1 MRGACEITRPLI
13 LVNFKVFPEAIGRR
27 AVEKAR
33 IAEAVSQE
41 FGVCVIV
48 APSLVDIAPV
58 AEEVSIPVFAQH
70 VDPVEPGARTGHV
83 PPHLVKEAGA
93 TGAMLNHAEKR
104 MSFLEALSDAL
115 NLCRKVGLKTLVCCA
130 KILACR
136 LVVRLGPDMFAFE
149 PPELIG
155 TGKSVS
161 SERPDTLRRA
171 MERAKSV
178 NPKVFALCG
187 AGVSCGKD
195 VYDAIMLGAEG
206 VLVGSV
212 VRRPNF
218 KEVLSEMAKSAL
230 EAWERREEGA

>member
-1 MRGACEITRPLI
+1 MCEITRPLI

-33 IAEAVSQE
+33 EAEEVSQE
-41 FGVCVIV
+41 YGICVIV

-58 AEEVSIPVFAQH
+58 AQEVSIPVFAQH
-70 VDPVEPGARTGHV
+70 VDPVEPGPRTGHI
-83 PPHLVKEAGA
+83 PPQLVKEAGA
-93 TGAMLNHAEKR
+93 VGTMLNHAEKR

-115 NLCRKVGLKTLVCCA
+115 NLCRRVGLKTLVCCA
-130 KILACR
+130 KIWACR

-161 SERPDTLRRA
+161 SEKPDTLRRA
-171 MERAKSV
+171 MTYAKNV
-178 NPKVFALCG
+178 KPDVFALCG

-212 VRRPNF
+212 VRRPDF
-218 KEVLSEMAKSAL
+218 KEILADMAKSAL
-230 EAWERREEGA
+230 AAWERRAEGA

>member
-1 MRGACEITRPLI
+1 MPGAREITRPLI
-13 LVNFKVFPEAIGRR
+13 LVNFKVFPEAIGKR
-27 AVEKAR
+27 AIEKAKV
-33 IAEAVSQE
+33 AEEVSEE
-41 FGVCVIV
+41 FGVCIIV

-58 AEEVSIPVFAQH
+58 AETVSIPVFAQH

-83 PPHLVKEAGA
+83 PPELVKEAGA

-104 MSFLEALSDAL
+104 MSFLEPLSDAI

-130 KILACR
+130 KIMACG

-161 SERPDTLRRA
+161 SEKPDTLRRA
-171 MERAKSV
+171 MRYAKEV
-178 NPKVFALCG
+178 NPDVFALCG

-195 VYDAIMLGAEG
+195 VFDAIMLGAEG

-212 VRRPNF
+212 VRKPNF
-218 KEVLSEMAKSAL
+218 KDILSEMARSAL
-230 EAWERREEGA
+230 EAWDQR